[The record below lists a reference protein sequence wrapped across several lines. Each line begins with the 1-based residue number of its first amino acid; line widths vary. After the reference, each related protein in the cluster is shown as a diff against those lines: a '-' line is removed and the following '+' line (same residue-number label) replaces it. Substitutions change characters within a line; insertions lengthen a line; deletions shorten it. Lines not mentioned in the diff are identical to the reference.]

1 MGTDIIQ
8 AIRDGKTS
16 IGVWGSSGSPLIAEM
31 VARTHPDWILL
42 DSQHGAVT
50 EAALVPLIQA
60 IGVGGSTPL
69 VRVRPDDPSLIM
81 RALDL
86 GAAGVVVPMVSTPE
100 QARAAVAATRYPPH
114 GSRSFG
120 PLHGYHVPGGGPGAP
135 FDPLCLV
142 MIETAEGMER
152 IEEIVAIDGLD
163 GVFVGPADL
172 SLGLGLGHIGYDSLG
187 AVHGAVETIF
197 ATARARGLVAGAAGF
212 SPTMTT
218 ELLDLG
224 ARFLA
229 AGSDLGYVTA
239 GATADARR
247 RSELIAKYSG

>member
-1 MGTDIIQ
+1 MATDIIKN
-8 AIRDGKTS
+8 IRAGRTS
-16 IGVWGSSGSPLIAEM
+16 IGVWGSSGSPLVTEV

-42 DSQHGAVT
+42 DTQHGAVT
-50 EAALVPLIQA
+50 ESSLLPLMTAIAA
-60 IGVGGSTPL
+60 GGSTPL

-100 QARAAVAATRYPPH
+100 QARSAVAATRYPPL
-114 GSRSFG
+114 GNRSFG
-120 PLHGYHVPGGGPGAP
+120 PLHGYQATPGEP

-142 MIETAEGMER
+142 MIETAEGVER
-152 IEEIVAIDGLD
+152 IDEIVSIDGLD

-172 SLGLGLGHIGYDSLG
+172 ALGLGVGPVAYDSLG
-187 AVHGAVETIF
+187 AVHDAVKTIF
-197 ATARARGLVAGAAGF
+197 GAARSRDLVAGAAGF
-212 SPTMTT
+212 SPAMTT

-224 ARFLA
+224 GRFIS

-239 GATADARR
+239 GAAADARR
-247 RSELIAKYSG
+247 RAELIAKYPN